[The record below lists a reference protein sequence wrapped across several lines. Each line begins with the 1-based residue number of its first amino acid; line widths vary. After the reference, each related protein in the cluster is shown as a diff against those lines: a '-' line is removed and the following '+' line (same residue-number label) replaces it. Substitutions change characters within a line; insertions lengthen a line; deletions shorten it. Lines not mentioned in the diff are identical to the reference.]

1 MEVALSKRQVRALA
15 GMGSESDSQRM
26 KGVFLDVGAGKP
38 VDVATCPNCNEAFV
52 RRLVDLG
59 EYCCTE
65 CAQQYAASVARA
77 NFEAGAMRPG
87 NNQAKRDARAWVVPQ
102 NHLGR

>member
-1 MEVALSKRQVRALA
+1 MEIALSKRQIRALA
-15 GMGSESDSQRM
+15 GMGSGVDTQRM
-26 KGVFLDVGAGKP
+26 QTVFLDIGAGKP

-52 RRLVDLG
+52 RRLVDRG

-65 CAQQYAASVARA
+65 CEQQHAAAVARA
-77 NFEAGAMRPG
+77 KFEAGAMRPG